1 MVEAPSARA
10 DRKALSNGPIIR
22 PELTIGRHPEPGE
35 PIAQRREFVVAERAQ
50 PGIEDFDRAGAEFDG
65 DGDEAFEA
73 GAVRIGARAAGALQA
88 EMISQ
93 AIRVEARDEG
103 APARRRI
110 RR

>member
-10 DRKALSNGPIIR
+10 DRRALSNGPIVR
-22 PELTIGRHPEPGE
+22 PELTIGIMLSPASRSRSAASS
-35 PIAQRREFVVAERAQ
+35 IVAQRAQ
-50 PGIEDFDRAGAEFDG
+50 PRIENFDRAGAEFDG

-93 AIRVEARDEG
+93 AIRVEAGDEG
-103 APARRRI
+103 APAGRRI